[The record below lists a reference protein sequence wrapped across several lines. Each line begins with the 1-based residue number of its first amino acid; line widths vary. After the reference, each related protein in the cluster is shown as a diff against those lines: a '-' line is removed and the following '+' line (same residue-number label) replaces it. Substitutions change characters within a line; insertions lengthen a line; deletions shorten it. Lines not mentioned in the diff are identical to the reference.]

1 MPDDSK
7 IQTGA
12 ARAAGL
18 FTIQAAAEAAGL
30 STKMLRHYEDVGL
43 LGDVKRSESGYR
55 IYSQDDVLRL
65 QVVASGRAAGFSL
78 DEVRAMMD
86 AAGAGLSAGYMQM
99 IVGRIT
105 ELERLEG
112 LLSALPVSNVFAF
125 ASSDKTISGGVTIG
139 KRKKPASKVVA
150 GGW

>member
-112 LLSALPVSNVFAF
+112 LLSALPVRQA
-125 ASSDKTISGGVTIG
+125 
-139 KRKKPASKVVA
+139 
-150 GGW
+150 